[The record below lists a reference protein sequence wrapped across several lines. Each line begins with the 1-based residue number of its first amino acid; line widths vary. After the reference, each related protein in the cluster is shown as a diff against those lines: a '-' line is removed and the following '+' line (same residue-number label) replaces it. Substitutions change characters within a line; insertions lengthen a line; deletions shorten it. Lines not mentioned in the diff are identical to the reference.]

1 MAIKS
6 ESPTSILH
14 RHFALLLS
22 LSVFVVIA
30 LAGTAIVG
38 QSKDFGNGCEWDP
51 DTWEVVCEDTPT
63 PTPVPPTD
71 TPTPIRPTITPT
83 TPPPTPTD
91 TPVRPTDTPVRPTDT
106 PVPPTITP
114 TSPPVVIIEPTAT
127 PTPTDKP
134 TDPPPP
140 GLPTPTPEIISGLPE
155 QGNPSLV
162 AYRWIA
168 ITWVADPVYVSFEI
182 EADDEGAFKK
192 LPEVFNGLPSSGR
205 RAQINHVNRTAN
217 IRGIAYNSTTP
228 VVFRVTGI
236 TRGNAR
242 RTSAEFSILQDNLPL
257 AVGHQHDHTSAYDL
271 SRLQTDTHGNNIGL
285 ATARAARLWNA
296 LPDVSMCHISSCT
309 TNDGSAGRIYV
320 ESYTFDTCKPG
331 VACVLAFNRIEG
343 QITDTTVR
351 YETTPHSSKIDYL
364 WTTNIGDHLTDVNPG
379 DSSLRY
385 VHVATIVLHEMGHT
399 LGMPDFNS
407 PTTASCVTGRRAQ
420 STSRIRTG
428 DT

>member
-1 MAIKS
+1 M
-6 ESPTSILH
+6 
-14 RHFALLLS
+14 
-22 LSVFVVIA
+22 
-30 LAGTAIVG
+30 
-38 QSKDFGNGCEWDP
+38 
-51 DTWEVVCEDTPT
+51 
-63 PTPVPPTD
+63 
-71 TPTPIRPTITPT
+71 
-83 TPPPTPTD
+83 
-91 TPVRPTDTPVRPTDT
+91 
-106 PVPPTITP
+106 
-114 TSPPVVIIEPTAT
+114 
-127 PTPTDKP
+127 
-134 TDPPPP
+134 
-140 GLPTPTPEIISGLPE
+140 
-155 QGNPSLV
+155 
-162 AYRWIA
+162 
-168 ITWVADPVYVSFEI
+168 
-182 EADDEGAFKK
+182 
-192 LPEVFNGLPSSGR
+192 FNGLPSSGR

-351 YETTPHSSKIDYL
+351 YETTPHSSSIDYQ
-364 WTTNIGDHLTDVNPG
+364 WTTDLGKHLTDVTPG

-407 PTTASCVTGRRAQ
+407 PYYGIMRNGASSATYVTNQDRRHMNVIYRNHKQ
-420 STSRIRTG
+420 G
-428 DT
+428 EGW